1 MGLTM
6 TFPGVMVKV
15 KWSTTCSRA
24 WHMWNT
30 FVTGMFLSGVPPLI
44 DCDIIT
50 ETLATV
56 AACFSKDFTPY
67 ILRNVFMYV
76 LQFQRRLPTLTMALR
91 PRSVFE
97 VPGPG
102 IRETR
107 TSVWTPA
114 AWLPLPDWPQRMS
127 PLSDSLSLIWAET
140 GEDRSEL
147 RNSDLASAAWVQSH
161 LWRDAEGV
169 SRYFTIINKASRT

>member
-91 PRSVFE
+91 PRKCVWSPWTWHQRNQNVRLNSGSLAPAPRLAPEDVTSVRQF
-97 VPGPG
+97 VPNLSWNWGGWLRAEELRPG
-102 IRETR
+102 I
-107 TSVWTPA
+107 SC
-114 AWLPLPDWPQRMS
+114 L
-127 PLSDSLSLIWAET
+127 
-140 GEDRSEL
+140 GSEPPVK
-147 RNSDLASAAWVQSH
+147 RCWGGFQIF
-161 LWRDAEGV
+161 
-169 SRYFTIINKASRT
+169 YYYK